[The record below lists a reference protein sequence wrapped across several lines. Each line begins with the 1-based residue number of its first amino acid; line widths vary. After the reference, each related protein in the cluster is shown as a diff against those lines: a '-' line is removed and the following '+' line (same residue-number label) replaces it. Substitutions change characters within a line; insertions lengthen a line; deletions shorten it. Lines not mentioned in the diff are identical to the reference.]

1 MRLIP
6 TLLIPLSLGMFSLAF
21 GAETPAPA
29 TPTTPTTSHAT
40 TPTIAPS
47 SSSVA
52 APATTSASLGEAKTE
67 TIAAAASEAN
77 VKRLRAAGYKPETH
91 NGETFYC
98 RRETKMGSRFDTKV
112 CGTAAQLAA
121 ATLNGQ
127 EMAEISRR
135 QALTTPT
142 GR

>member
-1 MRLIP
+1 M
-6 TLLIPLSLGMFSLAF
+6 PLP
-21 GAETPAPA
+21 PAAVHSTIA
-29 TPTTPTTSHAT
+29 TPTTPT
-40 TPTIAPS
+40 IAPGS
-47 SSSVA
+47 SPIA
-52 APATTSASLGEAKTE
+52 AP
-67 TIAAAASEAN
+67 ASEAN
-77 VKRLRAAGYKPETH
+77 VNRLRVAGYKPETH
-91 NGETFYC
+91 NSETFYC
-98 RRETKMGSRFDTKV
+98 RRETKMGSLFDTKV